1 MTKKELS
8 EIEKEQ
14 REIRKSVYKALN
26 EMMPEGLEGGAI
38 YWTEGLWIYPDGTT
52 EYL

>member
-1 MTKKELS
+1 MRKEKLS
-8 EIEKEQ
+8 EIEKED
-14 REIRKSVYKALN
+14 REIGKSIYKALN

-38 YWTEGLWIYPDGTT
+38 YWTDGLWIYPNGET